1 MKNKKFI
8 GILCVF
14 IVTVISF
21 IYLYS
26 NGTFT
31 IFESLV
37 EGFISPDIATW
48 NIKVNDVVVTEDN
61 PVIVDISDT
70 TWKSEHVAENKVAP
84 GSTGTLNI
92 KIDPMDTDVA
102 IRYELEIID
111 KNIVPEK
118 LLAVTS
124 ITDELGELVKTNVNT
139 YTGLISL
146 NDINNS
152 SIKNI
157 KINVEWVY
165 NGEEIDFDAVGNTP
179 EDYIE
184 INFRAIQYQGEEIV
198 PYVS

>member
-1 MKNKKFI
+1 MKKKNLI
-8 GILCVF
+8 KILCVVF
-14 IVTVISF
+14 LCIGVGL
-21 IYLYS
+21 YLYFKDAYS
-26 NGTFT
+26 

-37 EGFISPDIATW
+37 DGFISPDIATW
-48 NIKVNDVVVTEDN
+48 NIKVNDVIVTAEN
-61 PVIVDISDT
+61 PVVVDISDT
-70 TWKSEHVAENKVAP
+70 TWSSEHVADNKVAP

-102 IRYELEIID
+102 IRYELDIID

-124 ITDELGELVKTNVNT
+124 ITDELGELVKTDVST
-139 YTGLISL
+139 YTGIISL
-146 NDINNS
+146 DDINNS
-152 SIKNI
+152 SVKNI
-157 KINVEWVY
+157 KISVEWVY
-165 NGEEIDFDAVGNTP
+165 NGEEIDYDAVGNAP